1 METRPLDDI
10 LLLVRAPVSGDRAG
24 RSVAHARKALS
35 TCGGDVRVF
44 FHGPGVDHATNP
56 IREEWLALFQ
66 SGRVHLQVCSAAWRR
81 RDGGALPEGFET
93 SSLVQFWNRA
103 LSGDHIEC
111 FGVGDG
117 C

>member
-1 METRPLDDI
+1 METRPLDNV
-10 LLLVRAPVSGDRAG
+10 LLLVRAPDAGDQADRIVARA
-24 RSVAHARKALS
+24 RRALS
-35 TCGGDVRVF
+35 VCSGDVRVF

-56 IREEWLALFQ
+56 IREEWLELFQ
-66 SGRVHLQVCSAAWRR
+66 SGRVHLQVCSAAWQRR
-81 RDGGALPEGFET
+81 NGGALPEGFEP

-103 LSGDHIEC
+103 LSGDRIEC